1 MSLATRLRELRV
13 AKRESLQQVADA
25 VGLSKTHV
33 WELEKGNTSNP
44 SIDILKRLADH
55 FEVPIYRLTGED
67 MDDPTA
73 DPEIVSMFRLASESN
88 LNEDEKRHL
97 RVMLQ
102 SLLDMKDKRR
112 DAD

>member
-1 MSLATRLRELRV
+1 MSLAARLRELRV

-44 SIDILKRLADH
+44 SIDILTRLADH

-67 MDDPTA
+67 MADPAA
-73 DPEIVSMFRLASESN
+73 DPELVSMFRMASE
-88 LNEDEKRHL
+88 LDEDERRHL
-97 RVMLQ
+97 RVMLK